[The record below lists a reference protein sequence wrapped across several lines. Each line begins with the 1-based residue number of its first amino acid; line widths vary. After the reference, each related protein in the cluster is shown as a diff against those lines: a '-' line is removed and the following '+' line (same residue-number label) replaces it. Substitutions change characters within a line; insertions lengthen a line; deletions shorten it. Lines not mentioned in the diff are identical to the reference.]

1 MKMAAQIAMG
11 SGGFAALHSA
21 ALLQGG
27 DGRAV
32 QNQHLIEPHIGSL
45 RRYARALVRDAD
57 RADDLVHDCLE
68 RALSRWH
75 LWRGEGNLRAWLF
88 TILHNVHVNNVRR
101 DMAAGRPVQMPD
113 GIELRAT
120 PASQDHHLMLNDLAA
135 AMTRLPDEQ
144 RETVLLVG
152 LEGFSYRE
160 VARIT
165 GVPIG
170 TVMSRLSRGRE
181 RLRELIAGPDES
193 KIRKAK

>member
-1 MKMAAQIAMG
+1 MATLQIAMG
-11 SGGFAALHSA
+11 SEGLAGLHSA
-21 ALLQGG
+21 AILREAGG
-27 DGRAV
+27 FVV
-32 QNQHLIEPHIGSL
+32 QNQHVIEAHIGSL
-45 RRYARALVRDAD
+45 RRYARALVRDAE

-88 TILHNVHVNNVRR
+88 TILHNIHVNNIRR
-101 DMAAGRPVQMPD
+101 DYAAGRPVQMPE
-113 GIELRAT
+113 GIELRST
-120 PASQDHHLMLNDLAA
+120 PPSQDDRLMLNDLAA
-135 AMTRLPDEQ
+135 AIERLPAEQ
-144 RETVLLVG
+144 RQTVLLIG

-181 RLRELIAGPDES
+181 RLRELIAGPDDV
-193 KIRKAK
+193 KVRRAK

>member
-1 MKMAAQIAMG
+1 
-11 SGGFAALHSA
+11 
-21 ALLQGG
+21 
-27 DGRAV
+27 
-32 QNQHLIEPHIGSL
+32 
-45 RRYARALVRDAD
+45 
-57 RADDLVHDCLE
+57 
-68 RALSRWH
+68 
-75 LWRGEGNLRAWLF
+75 
-88 TILHNVHVNNVRR
+88 
-101 DMAAGRPVQMPD
+101 
-113 GIELRAT
+113 
-120 PASQDHHLMLNDLAA
+120 MLNDLAA

-144 RETVLLVG
+144 RQTVLLVG

>member
-1 MKMAAQIAMG
+1 MNVAAQIAVG
-11 SGGFAALHSA
+11 SGGLAALHSA
-21 ALLQGG
+21 SLLERGG
-27 DGRAV
+27 VRAV
-32 QNQHLIEPHIGSL
+32 QNHHLIETHIGSL

-101 DMAAGRPVQMPD
+101 DHAAGRPQPLPEGV
-113 GIELRAT
+113 ELRAT
-120 PASQDHHLMLNDLAA
+120 PPSQDDKLMLNDLAA
-135 AMTRLPDEQ
+135 AIERLPEEQ
-144 RETVLLVG
+144 RQTVLLVG

-181 RLRELIAGPDES
+181 RLRELIAGPDDS
-193 KIRKAK
+193 KIRRAK